1 MGFGHEIATA
11 ATGPH
16 LSTGNEVNAITPK
29 TDPVPAVSGTPDRGL
44 ADGLPRQ
51 IVELVESSLD
61 DDKAEDIVII
71 DLDGKSTIADYM
83 IVASGRSSRQVGSMA
98 DHLSERLKKAGLG
111 PVKIE
116 GRVNGDWVLLDAG
129 DVIVH
134 LFRPEVRAFYNIEK
148 MWDASSPPMSGRA

>member
-1 MGFGHEIATA
+1 M
-11 ATGPH
+11 
-16 LSTGNEVNAITPK
+16 K
-29 TDPVPAVSGTPDRGL
+29 GTSDRGL

-71 DLDGKSTIADYM
+71 DLDGKTTIADYM

-111 PVKIE
+111 PAAA
-116 GRVNGDWVLLDAG
+116 GQPLALL
-129 DVIVH
+129 
-134 LFRPEVRAFYNIEK
+134 
-148 MWDASSPPMSGRA
+148 ASRRSRSARDS